1 MAESG
6 SRWSDSWWKV
16 ALAFIVAVIAG
27 SVLGSFVQTQFN
39 LQELEAL
46 GVEIGMGTRL
56 ETSVQDLV
64 NFAPLYAILFGISF
78 LFSQGVAALVV
89 RLTGNISRLWLY
101 PLAAATG
108 LWVTLA
114 MVNALAP
121 MPTLI
126 AATRETGGLMAMLV
140 AAGIA
145 GWLFAR
151 LVTGM
156 VRRDNGRSAMPVM
169 VLAMAAGL
177 ALPESD
183 AIADESP
190 EYQIETL
197 AQGLEHP
204 WSLAFLP
211 DGRMLVTERPG
222 RLRML
227 TAEGE
232 LLPDA
237 LNGLPEVFASAQAGL
252 FDVLPA
258 RDFQRSR
265 VIYLSYACGTHQANH
280 TCLARGELGEE
291 GLDNVTEIFRVQ
303 PAKEGNAHY
312 GGRLAW
318 LPDNTLVLTLGDGFD
333 YREQAQ
339 RRENH
344 IGSIV
349 RLNPDGSVPAD
360 NPFVGSDRYQGEI
373 YSYGHR
379 NVQGL
384 AYDSEQD
391 RLIAHEHGPRGGD
404 EINVIRPGANYG
416 WPITTHGLDYTG
428 ARVTPFKERTGIK
441 PPVLHWTPSIAPS
454 GMAIVRGDLFPQWQG
469 DLLVGGLVTRQVH
482 RVRLEN
488 GQATE
493 LGALFGEL
501 GERIRDVRTG
511 PDGAVYLLTD
521 SADGRVLRV
530 TPK

>member
-1 MAESG
+1 
-6 SRWSDSWWKV
+6 V
-16 ALAFIVAVIAG
+16 G
-27 SVLGSFVQTQFN
+27 SVLGSLIQTQFN
-39 LQELEAL
+39 LQALEAL

-56 ETSVQDLV
+56 ETSVQDLG
-64 NFAPLYAILFGISF
+64 NFAPLYAILFGVSF
-78 LFSQGVAALVV
+78 LLSQGAASLVV
-89 RLTGNISRLWLY
+89 RLAGNVGRLWLY
-101 PLAAATG
+101 PLAAAMG
-108 LWVTLA
+108 LWVTLVI
-114 MVNALAP
+114 VNTLAP

-126 AATRETGGLMAMLV
+126 AATRGAGGLIAMLV
-140 AAGIA
+140 AAAIA
-145 GWLFAR
+145 GWLFAM
-151 LVTGM
+151 LVSGAARRTG
-156 VRRDNGRSAMPVM
+156 GHSTMPVLVL
-169 VLAMAAGL
+169 VLAGGL
-177 ALPESD
+177 VLPESD
-183 AIADESP
+183 AEADESTGY
-190 EYQIETL
+190 EIETL

-237 LNGLPEVFASAQAGL
+237 LDGVPAVFASAQAGL

-258 RDFQRSR
+258 RDFEQSR
-265 VIYLSYACGTHQANH
+265 AIYLSYACGTPQANH
-280 TCLARGELGEE
+280 TCLATGELGEK
-291 GLDNVTEIFRVQ
+291 GLDNVSEIFRVQ

-360 NPFVGSDRYQGEI
+360 NPFAGSDQYQGEI

-384 AYDSEQD
+384 VYDSEQG

-404 EINVIRPGANYG
+404 EINIIRPGANYG

-428 ARVTPFKERTGIK
+428 ARVTPFREREGIEA
-441 PPVLHWTPSIAPS
+441 PRLHWTPSIAPS
-454 GMAIVRGDLFPQWQG
+454 GMAIYTGDLFPQWQG
-469 DLLVGGLVTRQVH
+469 DLLIGGLVTRQVH
-482 RVRLEN
+482 RVSLEN
-488 GQATE
+488 GQANE
-493 LGALFGEL
+493 VGVLFGEL

-521 SADGRVLRV
+521 SADGRVLKV
-530 TPK
+530 TPE

>member
-1 MAESG
+1 MAAPV
-6 SRWSDSWWKV
+6 SWWKV
-16 ALAFIVAVIAG
+16 VLAFAVAVVVGAALA
-27 SVLGSFVQTQFN
+27 SLVQTQFN
-39 LQELEAL
+39 LQALEAL
-46 GVEIGMGTRL
+46 GVEISVGTRL
-56 ETSVQDLV
+56 ETTIQDLV
-64 NFAPLYAILFGISF
+64 NFAPLYAILFGVS
-78 LFSQGVAALVV
+78 LLLSLGVASLVV
-89 RLTGNISRLWLY
+89 RLAGNQGRAWLY
-101 PLAAATG
+101 PLAAAVG
-108 LWVTLA
+108 LWVTLKI
-114 MVNALAP
+114 VDTLAP

-140 AAGIA
+140 TAAIA
-145 GWLFAR
+145 GWLFA
-151 LVTGM
+151 
-156 VRRDNGRSAMPVM
+156 VM
-169 VLAMAAGL
+169 VSRRAGRHSPMLVMALMVATGL

-183 AIADESP
+183 ALADEPSGY
-190 EYQIETL
+190 EIETL

-232 LLPDA
+232 LLPQPLD
-237 LNGLPEVFASAQAGL
+237 GVPEVFASAQAGL

-258 RDFQRSR
+258 RDFEQSR
-265 VIYLSYACGTHQANH
+265 AIYLSFACGREQANH
-280 TCLARGELGEE
+280 TCLARSELGDG
-291 GLDNVTEIFRVQ
+291 GLENVTEIFRVQ

-318 LPDNTLVLTLGDGFD
+318 LPDDTLVLTLGDGFD

-349 RLNPDGSVPAD
+349 RLNPDGTVPED
-360 NPFVGSDRYQGEI
+360 NPFAGSDRYQGEI

-384 AYDSEQD
+384 VYDSEQD

-428 ARVTPFKERTGIK
+428 ARVTPFKEREGIE
-441 PPVLHWTPSIAPS
+441 PPLLHWTPSIAPS
-454 GMAIVRGDLFPQWQG
+454 GMALYRGDLFPQWQG

-488 GQATE
+488 GQAQE
-493 LGALFGEL
+493 VGVLFGEL
-501 GERIRDVRTG
+501 DERIRDVRVG

-521 SADGRVLRV
+521 SVDGRVLRV
-530 TPK
+530 TPE

>member
-1 MAESG
+1 MTASG
-6 SRWSDSWWKV
+6 TWWKV
-16 ALAFIVAVIAG
+16 GVAFVVALVVG
-27 SVLGSFVQTQFN
+27 TVLGSLVQTQFN
-39 LQELEAL
+39 LQALEAL
-46 GVEIGMGTRL
+46 GVEITMAARL

-64 NFAPLYAILFGISF
+64 NFAPLYAILFGLSF
-78 LFSQGVAALVV
+78 LLSQGVASLVV
-89 RLTGNISRLWLY
+89 RLSGSNGRLWLY
-101 PLAAATG
+101 PLAAAVG
-108 LWVTLA
+108 LWVTL
-114 MVNALAP
+114 VIVDTLAP

-126 AATRETGGLMAMLV
+126 AATRETGGLMAMLLT
-140 AAGIA
+140 AAIA
-145 GWLFAR
+145 GWLFAV
-151 LVTGM
+151 LVSRPGH
-156 VRRDNGRSAMPVM
+156 RSNGHSAMPLLAL
-169 VLAMAAGL
+169 VLAGGL

-183 AIADESP
+183 AVANEPSG
-190 EYQIETL
+190 YRIETL

-211 DGRMLVTERPG
+211 DGRILVTERPG

-232 LLPDA
+232 LLPDP
-237 LNGLPEVFASAQAGL
+237 LDGVPEVFASAQAGL

-258 RDFQRSR
+258 RDFEQSR
-265 VIYLSYACGTHQANH
+265 VIYLSYACGTLQANH

-291 GLDNVTEIFRVQ
+291 GLTNVTGIFRVQ
-303 PAKEGNAHY
+303 PAKQGNAHY

-349 RLNPDGSVPAD
+349 RLNPDGTVPED
-360 NPFVGSDRYQGEI
+360 NPFAGSDRYQGEI

-384 AYDSEQD
+384 VYDSERG

-416 WPITTHGLDYTG
+416 WPITTYGLDYTG
-428 ARVTPFKERTGIK
+428 ARVTPFKEREGIE
-441 PPVLHWTPSIAPS
+441 PPLLQWTPSIAPS
-454 GMAIVRGDLFPQWQG
+454 GMALYRGDLFPQWQG

-482 RVRLEN
+482 RVSLEN
-488 GQATE
+488 GQAKE
-493 LGALFGEL
+493 VGGLFGEL
-501 GERIRDVRTG
+501 DERIRDVRTG

-530 TPK
+530 TLE

>member
-1 MAESG
+1 MAVPVA
-6 SRWSDSWWKV
+6 WWKV
-16 ALAFIVAVIAG
+16 ALAFVAALVVG
-27 SVLGSFVQTQFN
+27 SVLGSLIQTQFN
-39 LQELEAL
+39 LQALEAL
-46 GVEIGMGTRL
+46 GVEIGMGARL
-56 ETSVQDLV
+56 KTSVQDLV
-64 NFAPLYAILFGISF
+64 NFAPLYAILFGVSF

-89 RLTGNISRLWLY
+89 RLAGNVGRLWLY
-101 PLAAATG
+101 PLAAAVG
-108 LWVTLA
+108 LWVTL
-114 MVNALAP
+114 MIVNTLAP

-126 AATRETGGLMAMLV
+126 AATREIGGLMAMLV
-140 AAGIA
+140 TAAIA
-145 GWLFAR
+145 GWLFAM
-151 LVTGM
+151 LVSRVARQG
-156 VRRDNGRSAMPVM
+156 GGHSSAHSAMPVM
-169 VLAMAAGL
+169 VLVLAGGL
-177 ALPESD
+177 VLPESE
-183 AIADESP
+183 AVADESP
-190 EYQIETL
+190 GYKIETL

-227 TAEGE
+227 TAQGE

-237 LNGLPEVFASAQAGL
+237 VDGVPEVFASAQAGL

-258 RDFQRSR
+258 RDFEQSR
-265 VIYLSYACGTHQANH
+265 AIYLSYACGTLQANH
-280 TCLARGELGEE
+280 ACLARAELGED

-360 NPFVGSDRYQGEI
+360 NPFADNDRYQGEI

-384 AYDSEQD
+384 VYDSEQD

-428 ARVTPFKERTGIK
+428 ARVTPFKERDGIE
-441 PPVLHWTPSIAPS
+441 PPLLHWTPSIAPS
-454 GMAIVRGDLFPQWQG
+454 GMALYKGDLFPQWQG

-482 RVRLEN
+482 RVSLEN
-488 GQATE
+488 GQAKQV
-493 LGALFGEL
+493 GVLFGEL
-501 GERIRDVRTG
+501 GERIRDVRNG
-511 PDGAVYLLTD
+511 PDGAIYLLTD
-521 SADGRVLRV
+521 STDGRVLKV
-530 TPK
+530 TTQ

>member
-1 MAESG
+1 MAAPV
-6 SRWSDSWWKV
+6 SWWKV
-16 ALAFIVAVIAG
+16 ALSFVIALVVG
-27 SVLGSFVQTQFN
+27 SVLGSLVQTQFN
-39 LQELEAL
+39 LQALEAL
-46 GVEIGMGTRL
+46 GVEITVGARL
-56 ETSVQDLV
+56 ETSVQDLI
-64 NFAPLYAILFGISF
+64 NFAPLYAILFGASF
-78 LFSQGVAALVV
+78 LFSQGAAGLAA
-89 RLTGNISRLWLY
+89 RLTAKAGGLWLY
-101 PLAAATG
+101 PLAAAVG
-108 LWVTLA
+108 LWVTLII
-114 MVNALAP
+114 VDTLAP

-126 AATRETGGLMAMLV
+126 AATRSTGGLMAMLAT
-140 AAGIA
+140 AAVS
-145 GWLFAR
+145 GWLFAV
-151 LVTGM
+151 LVGRF
-156 VRRDNGRSAMPVM
+156 VSRRQGGSAMPAM
-169 VLAMAAGL
+169 VILMAGGL

-183 AIADESP
+183 ALADEQSG
-190 EYQIETL
+190 YNIETL

-237 LNGLPEVFASAQAGL
+237 LDGVPEVFASAQAGL

-258 RDFQRSR
+258 NDFENTG
-265 VIYLSYACGTHQANH
+265 VIYLSYACGTLQANH
-280 TCLARGELGEE
+280 ACLARGELGDQ

-349 RLNPDGSVPAD
+349 RLNPDGSVPDD
-360 NPFVGSDRYQGEI
+360 NPFAGSDQYQGEI

-384 AYDSEQD
+384 VYDSEQD

-404 EINVIRPGANYG
+404 EVNVIRAGANYG
-416 WPITTHGLDYTG
+416 WPIATHGLDYTG
-428 ARVTPFKERTGIK
+428 ARVTPFKQRDGIE
-441 PPVLHWTPSIAPS
+441 PPLLQWTPSIAPS
-454 GMAIVRGDLFPQWQG
+454 GMALYTGDLFPQWQG
-469 DLLVGGLVTRQVH
+469 ELLVGGLVTRQVH
-482 RVRLEN
+482 RIRLEN
-488 GQATE
+488 GQAKE
-493 LGALFGEL
+493 VGVLFGEL
-501 GERIRDVRTG
+501 GARIRDVRSG

-521 SADGRVLRV
+521 SDDGRVLKV
-530 TPK
+530 TPE

>member
-1 MAESG
+1 MAASVN
-6 SRWSDSWWKV
+6 WWKV
-16 ALAFIVAVIAG
+16 VLAFVAALVVG
-27 SVLGSFVQTQFN
+27 SVLGSLIQTQFN
-39 LQELEAL
+39 LQALEAL
-46 GVEIGMGTRL
+46 GVEIGMGIRL

-64 NFAPLYAILFGISF
+64 NFVPLYTVLFGVSF

-89 RLTGNISRLWLY
+89 KRAGNVGRLWLC
-101 PLAAATG
+101 PLAAAVG
-108 LWVTLA
+108 LWVTLVI
-114 MVNALAP
+114 VNALAP

-126 AATRETGGLMAMLV
+126 AATRGAEGLMAMLV
-140 AAGIA
+140 AAAIA
-145 GWLFAR
+145 GWLFAMLISR
-151 LVTGM
+151 V
-156 VRRDNGRSAMPVM
+156 VRQDSGHSAMPVM
-169 VLAMAAGL
+169 VLVLAGGL
-177 ALPESD
+177 VLPESD
-183 AIADESP
+183 AAADESP
-190 EYQIETL
+190 GYEIETL
-197 AQGLEHP
+197 ARGLEHP

-237 LNGLPEVFASAQAGL
+237 VNGVPEVFASAQAGL

-258 RDFQRSR
+258 RDFEQSR
-265 VIYLSYACGTHQANH
+265 AIYLSYACGTLQANH
-280 TCLARGELGEE
+280 ACLARAELGEE

-303 PAKEGNAHY
+303 PAKQGNAHY

-339 RRENH
+339 RRDNH

-360 NPFVGSDRYQGEI
+360 NPFASSGRYQGEI

-384 AYDSEQD
+384 VYDSDQD

-404 EINVIRPGANYG
+404 EINIIHPGANYG

-428 ARVTPFKERTGIK
+428 ARITPFKERDGIE
-441 PPVLHWTPSIAPS
+441 PPLLHWTPSIAPS
-454 GMAIVRGDLFPQWQG
+454 GMALYSGDLFPQWQG

-482 RVRLEN
+482 RVRLKN
-488 GQATE
+488 GQAKQV
-493 LGALFGEL
+493 GVLFGEL

-511 PDGAVYLLTD
+511 PDGAIYLLTD
-521 SADGRVLRV
+521 STDGRVLKV
-530 TPK
+530 TTQ

>member
-1 MAESG
+1 MA
-6 SRWSDSWWKV
+6 DPVNWWK
-16 ALAFIVAVIAG
+16 AGKAFIVALVVG
-27 SVLGSFVQTQFN
+27 TVLGSLVQTQFN
-39 LQELEAL
+39 LQALEAL
-46 GVEIGMGTRL
+46 GVEISMETRL

-64 NFAPLYAILFGISF
+64 NFAPLYAILFGLSF
-78 LFSQGVAALVV
+78 LFSQGLAFLIV
-89 RLTGNISRLWLY
+89 RWTGKLSRFWLY
-101 PLAAATG
+101 PLAAAVG
-108 LWVTLA
+108 LWATLEI
-114 MVNALAP
+114 VNALAP

-126 AATRETGGLMAMLV
+126 AATRGAGGLLTMLV
-140 AAGIA
+140 TAAIA

-151 LVTGM
+151 LVSGGA
-156 VRRDNGRSAMPVM
+156 RQGGRHSAMSVT
-169 VLAMAAGL
+169 VLAMAVGL
-177 ALPESD
+177 ALPGHD
-183 AIADESP
+183 AVADESP
-190 EYQIETL
+190 GYEIETL
-197 AQGLEHP
+197 AQGLVHP

-211 DGRMLVTERPG
+211 DGRILVTERPG
-222 RLRML
+222 RLRL
-227 TAEGE
+227 ITAEGE

-237 LNGLPEVFASAQAGL
+237 LKGVPEVFASAQAGL

-265 VIYLSYACGTHQANH
+265 AIYLSYACGTLQANH

-360 NPFVGSDRYQGEI
+360 NPFAGSDRYQGEI

-384 AYDSEQD
+384 VYDSEQD

-428 ARVTPFKERTGIK
+428 VRVTPFKERAGIK

-493 LGALFGEL
+493 LGALFGEV

-521 SADGRVLRV
+521 SVDGRVLRI
-530 TPK
+530 TPE

>member
-1 MAESG
+1 MAASV
-6 SRWSDSWWKV
+6 SWWKV
-16 ALAFIVAVIAG
+16 VLAFVVAVFVG
-27 SVLGSFVQTQFN
+27 SVLGSLVQTQFN
-39 LQELEAL
+39 LQALEAL
-46 GVEIGMGTRL
+46 GVRISMGTRL
-56 ETSVQDLV
+56 ETSIHDLV
-64 NFAPLYAILFGISF
+64 NFAPLYAILFGVGF
-78 LFSQGVAALVV
+78 LFSVGIASLVV
-89 RLTGNISRLWLY
+89 RLAGNSGRVWLY
-101 PLAAATG
+101 PLAAAAG
-108 LWVTLA
+108 LWATLRI
-114 MVNALAP
+114 VDALAP

-126 AATRETGGLMAMLV
+126 AATRDSGGLMAMLAT
-140 AAGIA
+140 AAIS
-145 GWLFAR
+145 GWLFAM
-151 LVTGM
+151 LVSGQTGR
-156 VRRDNGRSAMPVM
+156 VSGRSVPLVALM
-169 VLAMAAGL
+169 LAGGL
-177 ALPESD
+177 ALPAPD
-183 AIADESP
+183 AAAEEGSGY
-190 EYQIETL
+190 EIETV

-204 WSLAFLP
+204 WSLAFLS

-232 LLPDA
+232 LLPDP
-237 LNGLPEVFASAQAGL
+237 LEGVPEVFASAQAGL

-258 RDFQRSR
+258 RDFEQSR
-265 VIYLSYACGTHQANH
+265 MIYLSYACGTPEANH
-280 TCLARGELGEE
+280 TCLARAELGDHRLE
-291 GLDNVTEIFRVQ
+291 NVTEIFRAQ

-318 LPDNTLVLTLGDGFD
+318 LPDSTLVLTLGDGFD

-360 NPFVGSDRYQGEI
+360 NPFAGSDRYQGEI

-384 AYDSEQD
+384 VYDNEQD

-416 WPITTHGLDYTG
+416 WPVTTHGLDYTG
-428 ARVTPFKERTGIK
+428 ARVTPFKEREGIE
-441 PPVLHWTPSIAPS
+441 PPLMHWTPSIAPS
-454 GMAIVRGDLFPQWQG
+454 GMTLYSGDLFPQWRG
-469 DLLVGGLVTRQVH
+469 DLLIGGLASRQVH
-482 RVRLEN
+482 RVRLDN
-488 GQATE
+488 GQAQE
-493 LGALFGEL
+493 VGVHFGEL
-501 GERIRDVRTG
+501 DERIRDVRSG

-530 TPK
+530 TPE

>member
-1 MAESG
+1 VKKLKAAAVT
-6 SRWSDSWWKV
+6 WWPVAWWKA
-16 ALAFIVAVIAG
+16 ALAFIVALIVG
-27 SVLGSFVQTQFN
+27 SVLGSLVQTQFN
-39 LQELEAL
+39 LQALEAL
-46 GVEIGMGTRL
+46 GVEISMETRL
-56 ETSVQDLV
+56 ETSVQDLI
-64 NFAPLYAILFGISF
+64 NFAPLYAMMFGTSL
-78 LFSQGVAALVV
+78 LFSQGLAAVVV
-89 RLTGNISRLWLY
+89 RLAGNAGRLWLY

-108 LWVTLA
+108 LGLTLA
-114 MVNALAP
+114 IVNALAP

-126 AATRETGGLMAMLV
+126 AATRGPGGLTAMLV
-140 AAGIA
+140 TAAIA
-145 GWLFAR
+145 GWLFAM
-151 LVTGM
+151 LVTGLI
-156 VRRDNGRSAMPVM
+156 RRDSGRSAMPVM
-169 VLAMAAGL
+169 VLAVAAGL

-183 AIADESP
+183 AVADESP
-190 EYQIETL
+190 GYEIETL

-237 LNGLPEVFASAQAGL
+237 LNGLPEVFASVQAGL

-258 RDFQRSR
+258 MDFQRSR
-265 VIYLSYACGTHQANH
+265 MIYLSYACGTHQANH
-280 TCLARGELGEE
+280 TCLAQGELGEE
-291 GLDNVTEIFRVQ
+291 GLNDGLNKVTEIFRAQ

-339 RRENH
+339 RPENH

-360 NPFVGSDRYQGEI
+360 NPFAGSDRYQGEI

-384 AYDSEQD
+384 VYD
-391 RLIAHEHGPRGGD
+391 EHGPRGGD
-404 EINVIRPGANYG
+404 EINVIHPGANYG
-416 WPITTHGLDYTG
+416 WPITSYGLDYTG
-428 ARVTPFKERTGIK
+428 ALVTPFRERAGIES
-441 PPVLHWTPSIAPS
+441 PLLQWTPSIAPS
-454 GMAIVRGDLFPQWQG
+454 GMTLYSGDLFPQWQG

-482 RVRLEN
+482 RVRIEN

-521 SADGRVLRV
+521 SADGRVLKI
-530 TPK
+530 TPE

>member
-1 MAESG
+1 MAAPVTW
-6 SRWSDSWWKV
+6 RKRV
-16 ALAFIVAVIAG
+16 LVFVTALVVGA
-27 SVLGSFVQTQFN
+27 VLGSLVQTQFN
-39 LQELEAL
+39 LQALEAL
-46 GVEIGMGTRL
+46 GVEVSMEARL

-64 NFAPLYAILFGISF
+64 NFAPLYVILFGISF
-78 LFSQGVAALVV
+78 LCSLGAASLVARVV
-89 RLTGNISRLWLY
+89 GSGSRLWLY
-101 PLAAATG
+101 PLAAALG
-108 LWVTLA
+108 LWLTLRI
-114 MVNALAP
+114 VDALAP

-126 AATRETGGLMAMLV
+126 AATRGTAGLIAMLV
-140 AAGIA
+140 TAAIP
-145 GWLFAR
+145 GWLFAV
-151 LVTGM
+151 LV
-156 VRRDNGRSAMPVM
+156 GRPAGKGRGTTAMPVM
-169 VLAMAAGL
+169 ALVLAGGI

-183 AIADESP
+183 AVADEQP
-190 EYQIETL
+190 GYEIETL

-227 TAEGE
+227 SAEGD
-232 LLPDA
+232 LLPDVLEGMPA
-237 LNGLPEVFASAQAGL
+237 VFASGQAGL

-258 RDFQRSR
+258 RDFRQSR
-265 VIYLSYACGTHQANH
+265 AIYLSYACGTPGANH
-280 TCLARGELGEE
+280 TCLARAELGDG

-344 IGSIV
+344 LGSIV

-360 NPFVGSDRYQGEI
+360 NPFAGSDQYRGEI

-384 AYDSEQD
+384 VYDSEGG

-404 EINVIRPGANYG
+404 EINIIHPGANYG

-428 ARVTPFKERTGIK
+428 ARVTPFKEREGIE
-441 PPVLHWTPSIAPS
+441 PPLLHWTPSIAPS
-454 GMAIVRGDLFPQWQG
+454 GMTLYNGDLFPQWQG
-469 DLLVGGLVTRQVH
+469 ELLVGGLVTRRVH
-482 RVRLEN
+482 RVSLEN
-488 GQATE
+488 GKARE
-493 LGALFGEL
+493 VGVLFDEL

-511 PDGAVYLLTD
+511 PDGEIYLLTD
-521 SADGRVLRV
+521 SPDGRVLRV
-530 TPK
+530 TAAGE

>member
-1 MAESG
+1 MAASVI
-6 SRWSDSWWKV
+6 WWRIWWRV
-16 ALAFIVAVIAG
+16 VLAFIVALIVG
-27 SVLGSFVQTQFN
+27 SVLGSLVQTQFN
-39 LQELEAL
+39 LQALEAL
-46 GVEIGMGTRL
+46 GVEISMGARL

-64 NFAPLYAILFGISF
+64 NFTPLYAILFGVSF
-78 LFSQGVAALVV
+78 LFSQGLAALVV
-89 RLTGNISRLWLY
+89 KLAGSVSRLWLY

-108 LWVTLA
+108 LWVTLV

-126 AATRETGGLMAMLV
+126 AATRGIGGLMAMILV
-140 AAGIA
+140 AAVA
-145 GWLFAR
+145 GWLFAW
-151 LVTGM
+151 LVSNPG
-156 VRRDNGRSAMPVM
+156 RRSGGHSAVSVM
-169 VLAMAAGL
+169 VLAIAGGV
-177 ALPESD
+177 ALPDSG
-183 AIADESP
+183 AMADEIP
-190 EYQIETL
+190 GYKVETL

-227 TAEGE
+227 TTDGE
-232 LLPDA
+232 LMPDA
-237 LNGLPEVFASAQAGL
+237 LTGVPELFASAQAGL

-258 RDFQRSR
+258 RDFQQNRM
-265 VIYLSYACGTHQANH
+265 VYLSYACGTHQANH
-280 TCLARGELGEE
+280 TCLARGELGES
-291 GLDNVTEIFRVQ
+291 GLDKVTEIFRVQ

-379 NVQGL
+379 NVQCL
-384 AYDSEQD
+384 VYDGVRD
-391 RLIAHEHGPRGGD
+391 TLFAHEHGPRGGD
-404 EINVIRPGANYG
+404 EINAISPGANYG

-428 ARVTPFKERTGIK
+428 ARVTPFTERDGIE
-441 PPVLHWTPSIAPS
+441 PPLLHWTPSIAPS
-454 GMAIVRGDLFPQWQG
+454 GMTVYNGDLFPQWQG

-482 RVRLEN
+482 RVSLNN
-488 GQATE
+488 GEATE
-493 LGALFGEL
+493 TAVLFGEL
-501 GERIRDVRTG
+501 DERIRDVRTG
-511 PDGAVYLLTD
+511 PEGAVYLLTD
-521 SADGRVLRV
+521 SIDGRVLRI
-530 TPK
+530 TPE

>member
-1 MAESG
+1 
-6 SRWSDSWWKV
+6 V
-16 ALAFIVAVIAG
+16 VLAFIIALVVG
-27 SVLGSFVQTQFN
+27 AVLGSLIQTQFN
-39 LQELEAL
+39 LQALEAL
-46 GVEIGMGTRL
+46 GVDVGMGIRL
-56 ETSVQDLV
+56 ETSAQDLV
-64 NFAPLYAILFGISF
+64 NFAPVYAMLFGVSF
-78 LFSQGVAALVV
+78 LVSLGVASWVA
-89 RLTGNISRLWLY
+89 RLAGGLNRLWVY
-101 PLAAATG
+101 PLAAAVG
-108 LWVTLA
+108 LWVTLVL
-114 MVNALAP
+114 VNTLAP

-126 AATRETGGLMAMLV
+126 AATRGTGGLAAML
-140 AAGIA
+140 AAAAIA

-151 LVTGM
+151 LV
-156 VRRDNGRSAMPVM
+156 GRTPHRESGASAMPVM
-169 VLAMAAGL
+169 VLALAAGL
-177 ALPESD
+177 MLPESEVL
-183 AIADESP
+183 ADESP
-190 EYQIETL
+190 GYSIETL

-222 RLRML
+222 RLRVL

-237 LNGLPEVFASAQAGL
+237 LGGLPEVFASAQAGL

-258 RDFQRSR
+258 RDFEQSR
-265 VIYLSYACGTHQANH
+265 LIYLSYACGTVQANH
-280 TCLARGELGEE
+280 ACLARAELGEE
-291 GLDNVTEIFRVQ
+291 QLNNVTEIFRVQ

-339 RRENH
+339 RPENH

-360 NPFVGSDRYQGEI
+360 NPFADSERYQGEI

-384 AYDSEQD
+384 AYDSERE

-404 EINVIRPGANYG
+404 EINAIRPGANYG

-428 ARVTPFKERTGIK
+428 ARVTPFKERDGIES
-441 PPVLHWTPSIAPS
+441 PLLHWTPSIAPS
-454 GMAIVRGDLFPQWQG
+454 GMTVYYGDLFPQWRG

-482 RVRLEN
+482 RVSLEN
-488 GQATE
+488 GEAKDV
-493 LGALFGEL
+493 GSLFGEL
-501 GERIRDVRTG
+501 EERIRDVRTG
-511 PDGAVYLLTD
+511 PDGAIYLLTD
-521 SADGRVLRV
+521 SADGRVLKV